1 MQRRVGSSWEP
12 LTPDGLA
19 KCSREVRRRHRL
31 ELAGL
36 AVVCCAPLV
45 STSCEYNAAK
55 AALFRVFTAPKY
67 RPEAQIFQL
76 FDRHREW
83 LLPGFTEPI
92 EAMSVDDWIAS
103 MPSRRRTALRRAAI
117 NVRKFGWRE
126 AWLRFKAF
134 VKSEKLP
141 GFDVDDN
148 PLADPKVKVE
158 MMDRLIQGPADEA
171 HVLMGPLIK
180 PLTLRLKQIWNY
192 QNHIYYAATSVDKL
206 NDWFRRAWRPG
217 TMAVM
222 ADYSKFDN
230 SHSDQS
236 WDWIE
241 NLYREI
247 GLTSSS
253 PVIPRI
259 LAAWRRPKGY
269 MSGQGWALRYFA
281 ETMNASG
288 RDDTALSNALLNGNA
303 MFLSLVASC
312 LNKSVW
318 DVQSEDLAWGVQN
331 VRLAVCGDD
340 TLAFVP
346 QVCAAGEGF
355 RTALSK
361 SIASFGFCAEAE
373 KLKISSEPFDFVF
386 LGMRPYPVGD
396 EWFFGK
402 TIGRALYK
410 MGWKLDPV
418 CEDMAAWF
426 AGECV
431 ATLSTQRHVPIISDV
446 AKSFLLQHGRG
457 KIRSADRDS
466 WKETEMP
473 GIVTPDYDQCTERY
487 VEDGYGL
494 WRGALAEF
502 REHLSCISYPGV
514 TAHPVATW
522 VCTHDEL

>member
-1 MQRRVGSSWEP
+1 MQRRVGSKWVS

-19 KCSREVRRRHRL
+19 DCSREVRRRHRL

-36 AVVCCAPLV
+36 AVACCAPIV

-55 AALFRVFTAPKY
+55 AALFRIFTAPKY
-67 RPEAQIFQL
+67 RPEAQVFQL

-83 LLPGFTEPI
+83 LMPGFTEPS

-117 NVRKFGWRE
+117 NVRRYGWRE
-126 AWLRFKAF
+126 AWTRFKAF

-141 GFDVDDN
+141 GYEADDS
-148 PLADPKVKVE
+148 PLAEPKIKRE

-171 HVLMGPLIK
+171 HVIMGPLLK

-192 QNHIYYAATSVDKL
+192 QNHIYYAATSVGKL

-217 TMAVM
+217 TTAVM

-230 SHSDQS
+230 SHSTQS

-241 NLYREI
+241 SLYREI
-247 GLTSSS
+247 GITHTSPLVS
-253 PVIPRI
+253 RI
-259 LAAWRRPKGY
+259 LQAWREPVGY
-269 MSGQGWALRYFA
+269 MSGQGWALRYLA
-281 ETMNASG
+281 EVMNASG
-288 RDDTALSNALLNGNA
+288 RDDTALANALLNGNA

-312 LNKSVW
+312 LSKSIW
-318 DVQSEDLAWGVQN
+318 DLCPEDLAWGVQN

-346 QVCAAGEGF
+346 TPNAEREGF
-355 RTALSK
+355 RSALSG

-373 KLKISSEPFDFVF
+373 KLNISSNPFDFVF

-396 EWFFGK
+396 DWFFGK
-402 TIGRALYK
+402 TIGRSLYK
-410 MGWKLDPV
+410 MGWKLDPAGD
-418 CEDMAAWF
+418 DMAAWF

-431 ATLSTQRHVPIISDV
+431 ATLATQKHVPILSDV
-446 AKSFLLQHGRG
+446 ARSFLQQHGNG
-457 KIRSADRDS
+457 KVRSADRDS

-473 GIVTPDYDQCTERY
+473 GVDTPCYDQRTERY
-487 VEDGYGL
+487 VEEGYGL
-494 WRGALAEF
+494 WTGALAGF
-502 REHLSCISYPGV
+502 RDHLAKISYPGV

-522 VCTHDEL
+522 VCTHDDL